1 MGENEEIAKLE
12 EEILLGEMGDDLFY
26 VRGEGRMLR
35 QKLRCAL
42 ARLNCGRED

>member
-1 MGENEEIAKLE
+1 MSKSEEIARLE

-42 ARLNCGRED
+42 AQLNCGRED